1 MAFPTTIPQRKLDLT
16 ANRLRDE
23 LGKGAEALR
32 KFGTLKLTATA
43 TETRQIIGIPQV
55 DIKIVSVQLVGQGA
69 TAVTAEVIAPAAYS
83 DSPGSTNRLIT
94 AVPATSLT
102 NNNIYFASLTSL
114 AGRVKAGQPI
124 IGVLTDTGAQAG
136 TVEFLV
142 SYVLADQNEVSYEV
156 YNVTAGE
163 QPADVSGF
171 PGARKVYNRY
181 QTARTIADELGKGHE
196 VLRSFQTT
204 VNVPTSTTTR
214 AIVGVPDVDIKVVSI
229 DMVGNGVADATDIS
243 VTAPATYTASVSDSN
258 RLMSDLDSI
267 AATGTITGDGTV
279 VSNNDTVTINGT
291 AYTFKSTMTPA
302 DGEVHIAGTAAATLT
317 NLFRAI
323 NNSGGTPG
331 TDYQVS
337 GANADVTATNPT
349 ATTVVL
355 TAKAAGSAGN
365 ALTLAKS
372 ATHLSLSG
380 ATLSGGSDNVAS
392 NAVTFATL
400 TNNANRV
407 KAFQPIIA
415 NITGGAAGAG
425 VVTFIVR
432 YLLADIAIEGA
443 QDAILTYTNYGQ
455 NTDLSGAKTFGS
467 ARASRQLYASA
478 FRLADELG
486 KNQEVLRQFP
496 AATIVTNNGGGVQ
509 RLIVGVPDVDIR
521 ITNISLV
528 GEGLAASS
536 VDVIAPATFTESV
549 ATNKL
554 MSQLTATALVDD
566 KVVHATL
573 NGAATR
579 VKAGQPIQLAVT
591 DTGSQAG
598 TVTAVV
604 SYVLADEGYS
614 SKSPVTYAQ

>member
-1 MAFPTTIPQRKLDLT
+1 MGL
-16 ANRLRDE
+16 
-23 LGKGAEALR
+23 EA
-32 KFGTLKLTATA
+32 
-43 TETRQIIGIPQV
+43 
-55 DIKIVSVQLVGQGA
+55 
-69 TAVTAEVIAPAAYS
+69 
-83 DSPGSTNRLIT
+83 PGSHPL
-94 AVPATSLT
+94 
-102 NNNIYFASLTSL
+102 L
-114 AGRVKAGQPI
+114 A
-124 IGVLTDTGAQAG
+124 
-136 TVEFLV
+136 
-142 SYVLADQNEVSYEV
+142 
-156 YNVTAGE
+156 
-163 QPADVSGF
+163 
-171 PGARKVYNRY
+171 
-181 QTARTIADELGKGHE
+181 
-196 VLRSFQTT
+196 
-204 VNVPTSTTTR
+204 
-214 AIVGVPDVDIKVVSI
+214 
-229 DMVGNGVADATDIS
+229 
-243 VTAPATYTASVSDSN
+243 
-258 RLMSDLDSI
+258 
-267 AATGTITGDGTV
+267 
-279 VSNNDTVTINGT
+279 
-291 AYTFKSTMTPA
+291 
-302 DGEVHIAGTAAATLT
+302 
-317 NLFRAI
+317 
-323 NNSGGTPG
+323 
-331 TDYQVS
+331 
-337 GANADVTATNPT
+337 
-349 ATTVVL
+349 
-355 TAKAAGSAGN
+355 
-365 ALTLAKS
+365 
-372 ATHLSLSG
+372 
-380 ATLSGGSDNVAS
+380 
-392 NAVTFATL
+392 
-400 TNNANRV
+400 
-407 KAFQPIIA
+407 
-415 NITGGAAGAG
+415 GGAAGAG